1 MQPSSAV
8 VQMPSAQLQLSST
21 ARFSATEFAARASSV
36 CSAQP
41 SPTGCSPSQRQLNCC
56 QLRPSSTLWRGSF
69 QPSSQREP
77 TYFAQAGLVQPG
89 ATQLRCCS
97 PPASSA
103 PAQQPR
109 STRLNGSS
117 TEVSSTLRLC
127 LVQPSSQLE
136 PAQFAQLSLVQHGAA
151 QLSGCSTAISSAP
164 TQLSGAVQSNRV
176 HNSSQLSL
184 LRSA

>member
-77 TYFAQAGLVQPG
+77 TYFAQPGLVQPG

-109 STRLNGSS
+109 STQLNGSS
-117 TEVSSTLRLC
+117 TEVGSTLRLSS
-127 LVQPSSQLE
+127 VVPS
-136 PAQFAQLSLVQHGAA
+136 FHT
-151 QLSGCSTAISSAP
+151 SGSDVASSNRILDKR
-164 TQLSGAVQSNRV
+164 QAVQESVPRTDPLIALQRLTC
-176 HNSSQLSL
+176 HL
-184 LRSA
+184 

>member
-1 MQPSSAV
+1 MLTCS
-8 VQMPSAQLQLSST
+8 QLSSS
-21 ARFSATEFAARASSV
+21 SAQPRG
-36 CSAQP
+36 SAQP
-41 SPTGCSPSQRQLNCC
+41 SSQLEPAQFAQLNLVQPGAAQVSGSSIAVSSGPA
-56 QLRPSSTLWRGSF
+56 QLCGAVHSNRVRSAS
-69 QPSSQREP
+69 QPILLSE
-77 TYFAQAGLVQPG
+77 AGLVQPG

-109 STRLNGSS
+109 STQLNGSS

-127 LVQPSSQLE
+127 SVQPSSQLE

-151 QLSGCSTAISSAP
+151 QLSGCSTAVSSAP

-184 LRSA
+184 LRST